1 MLNTFMINVESQ
13 VKVVSKDG
21 DVKVRKVVEEGMN
34 KVTLRDEIKKD
45 W

>member
-1 MLNTFMINVESQ
+1 MINVESQ

-34 KVTLRDEIKKD
+34 KVTLRDETKKD